1 MFAPSHQFLLRLAKL
16 CLAGAVTRGRAS
28 VIPMILAAIMLLGN
42 QATFGA
48 ADFENEIQPLLTR
61 YGCNSGGCHGKA
73 SGQNGFKLSLFGFDT
88 QADYEEIVEH
98 GRGRRVNVA
107 TPEQSLLL
115 LKSIGAVPHGG
126 GVRINPT
133 SEAYNL
139 LRQWIADGAPAASH
153 SAPRL
158 VKIRIEPQ
166 EQLMQSGQQVP
177 LRVFEIGR
185 AHV

>member
-1 MFAPSHQFLLRLAKL
+1 MFAPSHQLPLHFAKL
-16 CLAGAVTRGRAS
+16 CLAGAVTRGLAS
-28 VIPMILAAIMLLGN
+28 MIPMILAAIMLLGN
-42 QATFGA
+42 QAICSA

-139 LRQWIADGAPAASH
+139 LRQWIADGAPAASP
-153 SAPRL
+153 SAP
-158 VKIRIEPQ
+158 Q
-166 EQLMQSGQQVP
+166 
-177 LRVFEIGR
+177 IGR